1 MKKNFVRVLFL
12 ALAVCLLT
20 MLVSAE
26 EVKPVTVTLNG
37 EKVDCASY
45 GQDATIVEGRT
56 MVPLRAIFEALGAD
70 VVWDKN
76 TRTVLSA
83 RNGTLVE
90 LGIGSNILVKNG
102 QDIEI
107 DVPAQIMNG
116 RTMVPA
122 RAVAESFGVAVEWDK
137 GTRTV
142 LLTSADEIIKKSN
155 ADFES
160 VLRDSKV
167 YSIFNYGMTMQECWD
182 LISHESAN
190 KELVAFRDGRA
201 EIHISKNLDKFEYAD
216 SEITGDCD
224 IILVRLIFEGD
235 YLYSVYVISN
245 YCDTLEESLK
255 ALGPIEEYYGS
266 DYESDPRYDDSD
278 DTRRYTWKNE
288 NQKVECSLA
297 DVYESATDV
306 NSRLGNNYSLFL
318 TDIQAKAQI
327 DAEEVKTEEEPSEDI
342 ENPEVPS
349 DGGKE
354 SELDEKEMLEEA
366 EEVLVKA
373 YDAVITYNFAEAA
386 KYTTNPDILLETG
399 ISDLDSL
406 LLAAGLDRASMVEKC
421 IDELTAAGG
430 EREDYRAMGE
440 AMADVTVELVKGI
453 LRRTW
458 YEINSCEVVNA
469 ERIKYE
475 VVVYTPDSNA
485 AIELFGTVA
494 EVAMNNAYI
503 ELMLNAE
510 AVQGKSQK
518 EVMDTLAVLFKN
530 NANAIMGEYLAKIET
545 AASEPSVG
553 ALVKVD
559 GEWRVEL
566 GETDF
571 TSIENFENLMT
582 A

>member
-1 MKKNFVRVLFL
+1 MKKNFVRVLLL

-122 RAVAESFGVAVEWDK
+122 RAIAESFGVAVEWDK

-182 LISHESAN
+182 LISPEGGR

-224 IILVRLIFEGD
+224 IIFVRLLFEGD

-245 YCDTLEESLK
+245 YCDTLEESLE
-255 ALGPIEEYYGS
+255 ALEPIVEYYGS

-278 DTRRYTWKNE
+278 DTRWYTWKNE
-288 NQKVECSLA
+288 NEKVVCDFS

-306 NSRLGNNYSLFL
+306 NSRLGNNYTLFL

-342 ENPEVPS
+342 ENPEAPS

-366 EEVLVKA
+366 EKVLVKVF
-373 YDAVITYNFAEAA
+373 DAVLEMNLTEAA
-386 KYTTNPDILLETG
+386 KYTTNPDVLLETG

-406 LLAAGLDRASMVEKC
+406 LSAAGLDRASMVEKC

-494 EVAMNNAYI
+494 EVAINNAYI

-530 NANAIMGEYLAKIET
+530 NADAVMGEYLAKIET

>member
-1 MKKNFVRVLFL
+1 MKKAVVSVIAALFL
-12 ALAVCLLT
+12 VSVLAFCVG
-20 MLVSAE
+20 AN
-26 EVKPVTVTLNG
+26 EVRPVYVNLNG
-37 EKVDCASY
+37 EIVDCASY
-45 GQDATIVEGRT
+45 GQEATIVEGRT

-122 RAVAESFGVAVEWDK
+122 RAVAESFGVAVEWDNH
-137 GTRTV
+137 TRTV
-142 LLTSADEIIKKSN
+142 LLTSADEITKKSN

-224 IILVRLIFEGD
+224 IIFVRLLFEGD

-255 ALGPIEEYYGS
+255 ALRPIEEYYGS
-266 DYESDPRYDDSD
+266 DYESNPRYDDSD
-278 DTRRYTWKNE
+278 DTRWYTWKNE
-288 NQKVECSLA
+288 NEKVECSFA

-318 TDIQAKAQI
+318 TDIRAKAQI

-354 SELDEKEMLEEA
+354 SELDEKEMIEEA
-366 EEVLVKA
+366 EEVLVKVF
-373 YDAVITYNFAEAA
+373 DAVLEMNLMEAA
-386 KYTTNPDILLETG
+386 KYTTNPDALLETG
-399 ISDLDSL
+399 ISGIDSL
-406 LLAAGLDRASMVEKC
+406 FATAGLDRASMVEKC

-430 EREDYRAMGE
+430 EREDYRALGE
-440 AMADVTVELVKGI
+440 AMADVTIALVKGI

-475 VVVYTPDSNA
+475 IIMYIPDLDA
-485 AIELFGTVA
+485 ATEMFGTVA

-510 AVQGKSQK
+510 AMQGKSQK
-518 EVMDTLAVLFKN
+518 EVMDTLAILFKD
-530 NANAIMGEYLAKIET
+530 NADAVMGEYIALIEP

-553 ALVKVD
+553 ELVKID

-566 GETDF
+566 TDMGF
-571 TSIENFENLMT
+571 AEIEDFENLV
-582 A
+582 AA

>member
-122 RAVAESFGVAVEWDK
+122 RAIAESFGVAVEWDK

-182 LISHESAN
+182 LISPEGGR

-224 IILVRLIFEGD
+224 IILVRLIFDGD

-245 YCDTLEESLK
+245 YCDTLEESLE
-255 ALGPIEEYYGS
+255 ALEPIVEYYGS

-278 DTRRYTWKNE
+278 DTRWYTWKNE
-288 NQKVECSLA
+288 NEKVECSFT

-327 DAEEVKTEEEPSEDI
+327 DAEEAKTEEEPSEDI

-354 SELDEKEMLEEA
+354 SGLDEKEMLEEA

-386 KYTTNPDILLETG
+386 KYTTNPDVLLETG

-406 LLAAGLDRASMVEKC
+406 LSAAGLDRASMVEKC
-421 IDELTAAGG
+421 IDELTVAGG

-453 LRRTW
+453 LGRTW

-475 VVVYTPDSNA
+475 VVVYTPDFNA

-494 EVAMNNAYI
+494 EIALNNASV

-518 EVMDTLAVLFKN
+518 EVMDTLAVFFKD
-530 NANAIMGEYLAKIET
+530 NANAVMGEYLAKIET